1 MADWWQENNQ
11 QQQSTSHWSQQSV
24 VTNQFIRITCMIID
38 QFEDKI
44 KLIQSHAETA
54 LISAG
59 RTALKAPLT
68 IEVERHL

>member
-1 MADWWQENNQ
+1 
-11 QQQSTSHWSQQSV
+11 
-24 VTNQFIRITCMIID
+24 MIID
-38 QFEDKI
+38 QFEEKI